1 MLRENIDADRSNF
14 SGKLMNRFPK
24 LHESDPIL
32 TKGKK
37 EEMIEKI
44 CLRLN
49 KSGKA
54 FFILIV
60 TL

>member
-1 MLRENIDADRSNF
+1 MLRENIDADWNNISE
-14 SGKLMNRFPK
+14 KLRNRFPK
-24 LHESDPIL
+24 LHEADLIL
-32 TKGKK
+32 TKGKE

-49 KSGKA
+49 KSREA
-54 FFILIV
+54 VLVLIG